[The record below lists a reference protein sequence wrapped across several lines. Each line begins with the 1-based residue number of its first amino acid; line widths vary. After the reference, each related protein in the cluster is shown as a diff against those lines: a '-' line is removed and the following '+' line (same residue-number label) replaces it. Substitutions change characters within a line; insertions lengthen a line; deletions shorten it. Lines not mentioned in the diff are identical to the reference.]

1 MSRDRGG
8 GKIQETGGKG
18 FEGREEV
25 RMAPGICPAG

>member
-8 GKIQETGGKG
+8 GKIQEKGGKG

-25 RMAPGICPAG
+25 RMAPGI

>member
-8 GKIQETGGKG
+8 GKVQEMGGKE

-25 RMAPGICPAG
+25 RMAPGI